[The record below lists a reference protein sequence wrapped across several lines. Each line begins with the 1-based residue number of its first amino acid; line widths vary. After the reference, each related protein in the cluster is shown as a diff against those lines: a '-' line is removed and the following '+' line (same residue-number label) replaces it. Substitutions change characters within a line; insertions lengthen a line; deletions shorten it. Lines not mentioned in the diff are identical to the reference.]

1 MPIPD
6 KDISTTCVIDDKMV
20 VLIYSN
26 ADNEWFL
33 KFLYGVIF
41 GIHIIAAYFL
51 SSKKFVSFSICPWIY
66 NNGIT
71 VISNSEYWKNSR
83 YLYLISLDSQ

>member
-33 KFLYGVIF
+33 RNLYGVIF
-41 GIHIIAAYFL
+41 CIHIVAAYVL
-51 SSKKFVSFSICPWIY
+51 SLKALVSFPSSPWIY
-66 NNGIT
+66 MNGIR
-71 VISNSEYWKNSR
+71 VILKPMRSIENAVNIC
-83 YLYLISLDSQ
+83 IS

>member
-26 ADNEWFL
+26 ADNEWIL
-33 KFLYGVIF
+33 KNLYGVIF
-41 GIHIIAAYFL
+41 CIHIVAAYFL
-51 SSKKFVSFSICPWIY
+51 SLKALVSFSSSPWIY
-66 NNGIT
+66 MNGIRDILKMRSIENA
-71 VISNSEYWKNSR
+71 VNICSSYH
-83 YLYLISLDSQ
+83 

>member
-33 KFLYGVIF
+33 KHLYGVIF
-41 GIHIIAAYFL
+41 CIHIVAAYFYL
-51 SSKKFVSFSICPWIY
+51 SLKAIVSFSSNAWIY
-66 NNGIT
+66 MNGIR
-71 VISNSEYWKNSR
+71 VILKPMRSIENAVNIC
-83 YLYLISLDSQ
+83 IS